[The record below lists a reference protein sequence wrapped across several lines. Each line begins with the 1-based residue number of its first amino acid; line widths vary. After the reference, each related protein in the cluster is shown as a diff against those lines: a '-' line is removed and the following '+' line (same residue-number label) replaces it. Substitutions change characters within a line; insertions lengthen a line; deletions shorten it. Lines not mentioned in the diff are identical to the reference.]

1 MKNAI
6 FYLKMTPAI
15 LYTVTL
21 HLVGY
26 LLYVFSGVIR
36 SLAFLLMLSPR
47 SAKNELRVMFRVYR
61 SVGDSL

>member
-21 HLVGY
+21 RFVGY
-26 LLYVFSGVIR
+26 LLYVLSGLVR

-47 SAKNELRVMFRVYR
+47 SAKNELRTAFRVYR
-61 SVGDSL
+61 SVGDM

>member
-6 FYLKMTPAI
+6 FYLKVTPAI

-21 HLVGY
+21 YLVGY
-26 LLYVFSGVIR
+26 LLYVISGVIR

-47 SAKNELRVMFRVYR
+47 SAKNELRVVFRVYR
-61 SVGDSL
+61 SVGDL

>member
-47 SAKNELRVMFRVYR
+47 SAKNELRVMFRVFR

>member
-6 FYLKMTPAI
+6 CYLKMTPAI

-21 HLVGY
+21 YLVGY
-26 LLYVFSGVIR
+26 LLYMFSGVIR

-47 SAKNELRVMFRVYR
+47 SAKNELRVMFRVFR
-61 SVGDSL
+61 SIGDF

>member
-1 MKNAI
+1 MKKAI
-6 FYLKMTPAI
+6 IMTPAI

-21 HLVGY
+21 RLAGY
-26 LLYVFSGVIR
+26 LLYVLSGLVR

>member
-6 FYLKMTPAI
+6 FYLKMTAAI

-47 SAKNELRVMFRVYR
+47 SAKNELRVMFRVFR
-61 SVGDSL
+61 SIGDF

>member
-6 FYLKMTPAI
+6 FYLKMTAAI
-15 LYTVTL
+15 LYVVTL
-21 HLVGY
+21 RLVGY

-47 SAKNELRVMFRVYR
+47 SAKNELREVFRVYR
-61 SVGDSL
+61 SVGDF

>member
-15 LYTVTL
+15 FYTVTL

-47 SAKNELRVMFRVYR
+47 SAKNELRVVFRVYR
-61 SVGDSL
+61 SVGE

>member
-6 FYLKMTPAI
+6 FYLKMTAAI

-47 SAKNELRVMFRVYR
+47 SAKNELRVIFRVFR
-61 SVGDSL
+61 SIGDF

>member
-6 FYLKMTPAI
+6 CYLKMTPAI

-21 HLVGY
+21 YLAGY
-26 LLYVFSGVIR
+26 LLYVTSGVIR

-47 SAKNELRVMFRVYR
+47 SAKNELQEVFRVYW
-61 SVGDSL
+61 SVGE

>member
-61 SVGDSL
+61 SVGE